1 MMFNPSPCPVAFPPP
16 AQHKLICLDKVADGA
31 FCLELKANRE
41 LFTSQL
47 LIRSFSNTCLSQKL
61 LV

>member
-47 LIRSFSNTCLSQKL
+47 LMQ
-61 LV
+61 